1 MKFFSCLAVLFSLIF
16 SSPIQASEPQ
26 LILNNRVLA
35 KVNGKAI
42 TVVDVTKK
50 MDMILLRQYPEEF
63 ASHQVRYQFYQANWQ
78 RMLSDLIDRELV
90 VLASEELNW
99 PVPTGD
105 IRQELEEIFGPNV
118 RLNLETAGLT
128 YDEVWQMLRSDILI
142 RRMLSLQVN
151 ARVLAEITPQK
162 VQAAY
167 DDYVKNSSLH
177 EEYSYRMLS
186 FKSHDSSQAME
197 VAQVAHMLLSQEKLF
212 IDKLQDAL
220 QAKGLLTESV
230 KMTLSSTFTQKQDV
244 LVQAV
249 KETLASL
256 EVGSISKPLEQ
267 RSRVEGAPIVR
278 IYFLEGKKGT
288 EPATFA
294 ELEPKI
300 KDEMIK
306 NRLAEETGNYFARL
320 RKHFDVRLEEIEKE
334 LPANFTPYALE
345 QNGRPPAHIA
355 GMGSQITDMG
365 NQ

>member
-1 MKFFSCLAVLFSLIF
+1 
-16 SSPIQASEPQ
+16 
-26 LILNNRVLA
+26 
-35 KVNGKAI
+35 
-42 TVVDVTKK
+42 
-50 MDMILLRQYPEEF
+50 
-63 ASHQVRYQFYQANWQ
+63 
-78 RMLSDLIDRELV
+78 
-90 VLASEELNW
+90 
-99 PVPTGD
+99 
-105 IRQELEEIFGPNV
+105 
-118 RLNLETAGLT
+118 
-128 YDEVWQMLRSDILI
+128 
-142 RRMLSLQVN
+142 
-151 ARVLAEITPQK
+151 
-162 VQAAY
+162 
-167 DDYVKNSSLH
+167 
-177 EEYSYRMLS
+177 MLS